1 MLPQC
6 LTLHWDSVSRGVVSM
21 PNAGLWSLPL
31 LIRLRGGLQKSLCA
45 AARWCLAWR
54 SELSDIWN
62 EEWEASMFCLSSEAF
77 PPVGDCL
84 SADIYIHTEFQ
95 SKQRDH
101 PHRRIRAIW
110 TSVVFCYPWKTERTW
125 LHNTAGS
132 TTDLQQTTKGKLI
145 KRREKTSKFTVILS
159 TFYLTKER
167 PGYASC
173 CIMLIEPDPPWTKC
187 LADRWNRRKP
197 LKTSAGAFEILWMGT
212 TGNNVRTPQDLDVD
226 QVSCLAATLQ
236 PGKALTNGKIPAKTL

>member
-31 LIRLRGGLQKSLCA
+31 LIRLRGGLQKSLCV

-77 PPVGDCL
+77 PPDGDCL

-110 TSVVFCYPWKTERTW
+110 TNVVFCYPRKTERTW

-167 PGYASC
+167 TDG
-173 CIMLIEPDPPWTKC
+173 
-187 LADRWNRRKP
+187 NRLRLLLGP
-197 LKTSAGAFEILWMGT
+197 LKSFEWEQLGT
-212 TGNNVRTPQDLDVD
+212 TFGHRRTWMVIK
-226 QVSCLAATLQ
+226 SLALPPPCSRARRWPMERYQQRHFKHIWT
-236 PGKALTNGKIPAKTL
+236 